1 MSEEMNIREIA
12 GKRLG
17 NWSSWV
23 AGGHYDSSNEAHV
36 QTQGLVDNLQT
47 AYDSKNDKQLTFW
60 TPIVEEAFREAQDHS
75 ATGIPKRIMS
85 RAVPLDP
92 TVDRTADGVNSHIAG
107 LYTEFATANPEV
119 LEFVKVSGQGLVHT
133 PETFGAKMGADAS
146 KLQKDGYR
154 TFLKVSK
161 SPEDLV
167 SGNYYITTGKD
178 GIKTTTVN
186 GLEILS
192 LNYVPKTEDATN
204 EGGES

>member
-1 MSEEMNIREIA
+1 MSEEMNIMETA

-23 AGGHYDSSNEAHV
+23 AGGHFDGENESHTE
-36 QTQGLVDNLQT
+36 TQGLVDRLQS
-47 AYDSKNDKQLTFW
+47 AYDSKNEKQLTFW

-85 RAVPLDP
+85 RQVPLDP
-92 TVDRTADGVNSHIAG
+92 TVDRTADGVNAHIAA
-107 LYTEFATANPEV
+107 LYTQFATDNPEI

-133 PETFGAKMGADAS
+133 PETYGSKMGADAS

-154 TFLKVSK
+154 TFIKASK
-161 SPEDLV
+161 SPEDLAG
-167 SGNYYITTGKD
+167 GNYYITTGKN
-178 GIKTTTVN
+178 GIKTITVN
-186 GLEILS
+186 GLEILDLS
-192 LNYVPKTEDATN
+192 YVPKADNATN

>member
-1 MSEEMNIREIA
+1 MSEEMNIMETA

-23 AGGHYDSSNEAHV
+23 AGGHFDGENESHTE
-36 QTQGLVDNLQT
+36 TQGLVDRLQS
-47 AYDSKNDKQLTFW
+47 AYDTNNEKQLVFW

-92 TVDRTADGVNSHIAG
+92 TVDRTADGVAAHIAG
-107 LYTEFATANPEV
+107 LYTKFATDNPEI

-133 PETFGAKMGADAS
+133 PETYGSKMGADAS

-154 TFLKVSK
+154 TFIKASK
-161 SPEDLV
+161 SPEDLAG
-167 SGNYYITTGKD
+167 GNYYITTGKD

-192 LNYVPKTEDATN
+192 LSYVPKAEDATN